1 MSHRDLARN
10 RDFARL
16 WTADAVSQVGSALSG
31 FALPLVAYGLTGSA
45 ALAAVP
51 AAAYLVGMVGL
62 LLPAGVVTDRLDR
75 RRVLMA
81 AHAGGLVAFGSLVLA
96 ALAGALTLTHLAL
109 AALVAGAGT
118 GLKEPAEAAAI
129 RSVVPRE
136 QLPTALSQA
145 QARQHVAALAGGPLG
160 GVLYGLARWL
170 PFLADVVSY
179 GIALLQVARVRAD
192 LSPAPRP
199 AGASARGELADGLR
213 YVLRRPYFRTLA
225 VFAAALNLVVN
236 AVFYVAVLRLVQG
249 GTSPAAIGLVDALA
263 GAGGILGAV
272 LAPALIARVPTGHL
286 TVVTAWSWVPLLVP
300 LVFWSSPALVGG
312 LLFLGL
318 LLNPAGNAAGASY
331 RTAITPAAMQGRV
344 AAATSFLTLATLPL
358 APLLGGVLLEH
369 AGGPAATAGL
379 LVAAAATALVPT
391 LSRPLRGVPKPA
403 DWPAAPDDTPA
414 TCAA

>member
-1 MSHRDLARN
+1 
-10 RDFARL
+10 
-16 WTADAVSQVGSALSG
+16 
-31 FALPLVAYGLTGSA
+31 
-45 ALAAVP
+45 
-51 AAAYLVGMVGL
+51 
-62 LLPAGVVTDRLDR
+62 
-75 RRVLMA
+75 
-81 AHAGGLVAFGSLVLA
+81 
-96 ALAGALTLTHLAL
+96 
-109 AALVAGAGT
+109 
-118 GLKEPAEAAAI
+118 
-129 RSVVPRE
+129 
-136 QLPTALSQA
+136 
-145 QARQHVAALAGGPLG
+145 
-160 GVLYGLARWL
+160 
-170 PFLADVVSY
+170 
-179 GIALLQVARVRAD
+179 
-192 LSPAPRP
+192 
-199 AGASARGELADGLR
+199 
-213 YVLRRPYFRTLA
+213 
-225 VFAAALNLVVN
+225 
-236 AVFYVAVLRLVQG
+236 VAVLRLVQG